1 MKLFLL
7 MSLMFSGQVFALT
20 PSQPAIDAF
29 WEPVVLIKTQARD
42 VDGSDV
48 PAYCNATFVTERVL
62 VTAAHCVHHAQVINS
77 FSAEITT
84 GYYKYGTHPDGTT
97 FRIGYVTRV
106 KKTVAAKFY
115 FTNTMKQKIA
125 TSGLKAKISPSE
137 DMAVIFLSE
146 PFGLGEVFPL
156 AQIVPQS
163 EFEGLKNN
171 LNSYAPTV
179 VTINFIADMS
189 TDTKRFAQL
198 NSMKWNNALHFESR
212 STVRVQ
218 EGDSGAPL
226 FARTGQDWKLV
237 AVVKGRATTAFSNW
251 DVFTGVGQNICQL
264 AAQLPLEFQKSLCR

>member
-1 MKLFLL
+1 MKYVLL
-7 MSLMFSGQVFALT
+7 VTLLLAVQTHALT
-20 PSQPAIDAF
+20 PSQPALEPT
-29 WEPVVLIKTQARD
+29 WESVTIIKTQARD
-42 VDGSDV
+42 AVGDEV
-48 PAYCNATFVTERVL
+48 PAYCNATFVNERVL

-84 GYYKYGTHPDGTT
+84 GYYKYGTRPDGTSV
-97 FRIGYVTRV
+97 RIGYVPRIR
-106 KKTVAAKFY
+106 KTAVAKFY

-125 TSGLKAKISPSE
+125 TSGIKAKILPSE
-137 DMAVIFLSE
+137 DIAVIFLSE
-146 PFGLGEVFPL
+146 PFGLAEGFPF

-179 VTINFIADMS
+179 VTVNFIADMS
-189 TDTKRFAQL
+189 TDTKRFAKL
-198 NSMKWNNALHFESR
+198 DTTKWNTSLHFESR
-212 STVRVQ
+212 STARVE

-226 FARTGQDWKLV
+226 FARVGQDWKLV

-264 AAQLPLEFQKSLCR
+264 ASQLPAEYQKSLCR